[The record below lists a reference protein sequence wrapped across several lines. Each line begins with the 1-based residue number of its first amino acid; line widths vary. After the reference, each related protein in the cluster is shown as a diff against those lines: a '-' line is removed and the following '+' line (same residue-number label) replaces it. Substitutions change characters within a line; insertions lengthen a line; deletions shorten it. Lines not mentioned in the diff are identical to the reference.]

1 MLLSAGAP
9 VRPTLLAA
17 AVELMPNAEA
27 HTPYG
32 MTEVLPVASISLSE
46 LVEVSTE
53 PSLRGVCVGGLA
65 PGVEV
70 EIEPF
75 EGAEFGEV
83 LVSAAHGKRSY
94 DRLWFTEQRTRR
106 NGWHRTGDVGSL
118 DETGRLWI
126 GGRLEHVI
134 ETMDGPIMPVGL
146 EQAVEQLEQ
155 VERAAAVGVGP
166 AGSHVVVMVVERWD
180 GRGNGLAEAEL
191 TTAVRDA
198 VSGLAPIDVAA
209 VLCASRLPVD
219 KRHNSKVD
227 RRRLARWAE
236 RVLAGGRIGSP

>member
-1 MLLSAGAP
+1 
-9 VRPTLLAA
+9 
-17 AVELMPNAEA
+17 MPNAEA

-46 LVEVSTE
+46 LAEVSAE
-53 PSLRGVCVGGLA
+53 PSLRGVCVGHLA

-75 EGAEFGEV
+75 GGADFGEV
-83 LVSAAHGKRSY
+83 LVSAEHGKRSY

-106 NGWHRTGDVGSL
+106 DGWHRTGDVGSL
-118 DETGRLWI
+118 DETGQLWI

-146 EQAVEQLEQ
+146 EQAAERLPQ

-166 AGSHVVVMVVERWD
+166 TGAQVVVMVIERLD
-180 GRGNGLAEAEL
+180 NRANGLADTEL
-191 TTAVRDA
+191 TTAVRAA
-198 VSGLAPIDVAA
+198 VSNLAPVDVAA
-209 VLCASRLPVD
+209 VLSASQLPVD

-227 RRRLARWAE
+227 RRRLADWAA
-236 RVLAGGRIGSP
+236 RVLAGGGIGSP